1 LYFST
6 KPTNMKVIPYL
17 NFEGKTEE
25 VINTY
30 RDIFNGNIES
40 LMRFGDQFPGDDASQ
55 DHIMH
60 ATLRFGENL
69 LMFSDGMPGH
79 TVTYGNGLHLC
90 ISLSDEAEAERV
102 FNALSE
108 GGNVTMPLAKQFW
121 GALYGQVVDRFG
133 VNWMINCQ

>member
-1 LYFST
+1 
-6 KPTNMKVIPYL
+6 MKVIPYL

-30 RDIFNGNIES
+30 RDIFNGNIET
-40 LMRFGDQFPGDDASQ
+40 LMRFGDQFPGSDAYK

-60 ATLRFGENL
+60 ATLIFGENV
-69 LMFSDGMPGH
+69 LMFSDGKPGD
-79 TVTYGNGLHLC
+79 TVSYGNGLHLC

-102 FNALSE
+102 FSALSE

-121 GALYGQVVDRFG
+121 G
-133 VNWMINCQ
+133 